1 MDTCGIFIVNSTRE
15 NLFTPPTLNP
25 IWSLLDSE
33 TGFGSYRFFPN
44 AFGTK
49 PVIDLITLLIRK
61 YMLTFT
67 QRKENSGSWSFP
79 LSFSCKSLCESLP
92 RHSTPGVPSSPGT
105 PKVSSRVS
113 PAPTIS
119 DSTVTPGSSSH
130 GPRNS
135 ELHSLAC
142 HSFSYGL
149 YPFCLCPNTFAW
161 TFYLDFLWFLN
172 PFFNEDTIFWPH
184 FLLIAHGKR
193 THSILGLEQAAQ
205 HPLWE
210 SLTLSEDAT
219 WPRDCLH
226 VRTLWFHRFSSA
238 EEYYW

>member
-1 MDTCGIFIVNSTRE
+1 ML
-15 NLFTPPTLNP
+15 LFTPPTLNP

-33 TGFGSYRFFPN
+33 TGFGFYRFFPN

-49 PVIDLITLLIRK
+49 AVIDLITLLIRK

-135 ELHSLAC
+135 RASQLGMPLLFLRTLPILSLPKHFC
-142 HSFSYGL
+142 MDILFGFSL
-149 YPFCLCPNTFAW
+149 V
-161 TFYLDFLWFLN
+161 
-172 PFFNEDTIFWPH
+172 
-184 FLLIAHGKR
+184 
-193 THSILGLEQAAQ
+193 S
-205 HPLWE
+205 E
-210 SLTLSEDAT
+210 SLL
-219 WPRDCLH
+219 
-226 VRTLWFHRFSSA
+226 
-238 EEYYW
+238 